1 MAPYN
6 PVNSAY
12 RPSRPNQPMFAV
24 RPNPVYNPVPN
35 NPPVK
40 PSNLQ
45 PQPAA
50 QPRAVQ
56 QFGAK
61 IQQVYQVTAPPPP
74 TQTTAQTT
82 AQTTSAST
90 PQVIVGGENA
100 NYVRQGFRFGNFQ
113 DFDSG
118 IEPGQYRYLDEDEEE
133 QLRAVEQPLL
143 PMTTITNQ
151 PLLTTQQQSQV
162 NDLNQLIQSG
172 LKKACN
178 LSTTSVFDKNKYP
191 WIVSIGSITE
201 KHIKTGVLIHPR
213 WVLTVQDYMNVGI
226 KNYIVK
232 IGGVNLDN
240 NSEFS
245 IYSVINDVVHPSNR
259 IQLLQLNSDVTSIP
273 PIQINM
279 NNVLKPP
286 AIEIGWGTLSGS
298 NKTYTLHEMIIPILN
313 PEVCKTVFQHKFI
326 DELNIC
332 GGYPECQNLIP
343 CIGDTGDP
351 LVFLD
356 NNKFVLEAISEYH
369 LNCEVRSGLGSWI
382 KINKMIPWLIQYI
395 PDLLTQSFKTQ
406 SPTPTQSFTPT
417 PTQSF
422 TPTPF
427 TNSPI
432 PIPTQSFT
440 PTAQQVPIFRQGDVK
455 IDNAVQTLLDYVTK
469 QNTDRSVIVEQEKS
483 SGFTFDSRY
492 VIITFIIILFTLLF
506 VVMIINLTR

>member
-6 PVNSAY
+6 PVKSAY
-12 RPSRPNQPMFAV
+12 KPSRPNQPMFAV
-24 RPNPVYNPVPN
+24 RPNPVYNPPA
-35 NPPVK
+35 K
-40 PSNLQ
+40 PSNIQ
-45 PQPAA
+45 PVAQPMAQV

-56 QFGAK
+56 QSGAK

-82 AQTTSAST
+82 AQTTSSST

-100 NYVRQGFRFGNFQ
+100 NYIRQGFRFGNFQ
-113 DFDSG
+113 NFDTG

-133 QLRAVEQPLL
+133 QLRAVEQQPLL
-143 PMTTITNQ
+143 PMTTTVPIINQ
-151 PLLTTQQQSQV
+151 TSQQQI
-162 NDLNQLIQSG
+162 NELNLLIQSG

-178 LSTTSVFDKNKYP
+178 FSTTSVFDKNKYP

-213 WVLTVQDYMNVGI
+213 WVLTVQDYMNIGI

-232 IGGVNLDN
+232 IGGINLDN

-259 IQLLQLNSDVTSIP
+259 IQLLQLNADVTNIRP
-273 PIQINM
+273 VRINM
-279 NNVLKPP
+279 RKILKPP

-298 NKTYTLHEMIIPILN
+298 SKTHTLHEMVIPILH
-313 PEVCKTVFQHKFI
+313 PEICKTVFQNKFVE
-326 DELNIC
+326 ELNIC

-382 KINKMIPWLIQYI
+382 KINKLAPWLVQYI
-395 PDLLTQSFKTQ
+395 PDLFTQTFKTQ
-406 SPTPTQSFTPT
+406 PPTPSLAPIPTHSLAPTSTQSLVPTPTRP
-417 PTQSF
+417 
-422 TPTPF
+422 
-427 TNSPI
+427 
-432 PIPTQSFT
+432 
-440 PTAQQVPIFRQGDVK
+440 APIFRHGDVK
-455 IDNAVQTLLDYVTK
+455 IDDAVQTLLDYVTK
-469 QNTDRSVIVEQEKS
+469 QNTDTNVRSVIVEQEKS
-483 SGFTFDSRY
+483 SNFKLPSFTIDSRY
-492 VIITFIIILFTLLF
+492 VIITFIIILFTLFF
-506 VVMIINLTR
+506 VVMVINLSK